1 MRKWSR
7 PPLSSGPVRAR
18 PRLQQIYF
26 SPTTALADWRNT
38 LSVLSRILTG
48 LFVLPA
54 ALSVAFA
61 QAPAITAGGTV
72 NAASNAAGTPVS
84 AGSLVSIYGSN
95 FAAGILAASTVPLS
109 TTIGSTSVTMNGI
122 PAPLDFVSGGQINAE
137 VPFNVLPAGT
147 NGSVNVV
154 VTNNGVASAPQ
165 PVVINQ
171 AGPAIF
177 GDANLTPFYAIA
189 YFGLGTDPRF
199 GTEAWPPN
207 TIPGYTTNLAKP
219 GDLLTILATG
229 LGGVTPTE
237 ANGSAP
243 SYDPGTYQNHNTVA
257 TPTVLIGNV
266 QAQVLFSGLA
276 PQFPG
281 VYQINVYVPQ
291 IPAGNAVPIQIQ
303 VGTALSPP
311 AYIGVGTP

>member
-1 MRKWSR
+1 M
-7 PPLSSGPVRAR
+7 
-18 PRLQQIYF
+18 
-26 SPTTALADWRNT
+26 
-38 LSVLSRILTG
+38 
-48 LFVLPA
+48 PA
-54 ALSVAFA
+54 AVSVALA
-61 QAPAITAGGTV
+61 QAPAITTGGTV
-72 NAASNAAGTPVS
+72 NAASNTAGTPVS

-109 TTIGSTSVTMNGI
+109 TTIGSTSVTINGI
-122 PAPLDFVSGGQINAE
+122 PAPLDFVSAGQINAE
-137 VPFNVLPAGT
+137 VPFNVLPTGT
-147 NGSVNVV
+147 NGTVNVV
-154 VTNNGVASAPQ
+154 VTNNGTASAPQ

-177 GDANLTPFYAIA
+177 GDAGLPTFYGIA
-189 YFGLGTDPRF
+189 YFAIGSDPRF

-229 LGGVTPTE
+229 LGAVTPTE

-243 SYDPGTYQNHNTVA
+243 AYDANNVLHTTVV

-266 QAQVLFSGLA
+266 QAQVLFSGLS

-281 VYQINVYVPQ
+281 VYQLNVYVPQ

-303 VGTALSPP
+303 VGTAISPN